1 MRLLLALILSC
12 SLFSAQAAEPVPKPV
27 IKKAKLLRS
36 NPYRFA
42 SIRIAGNSPWTVID
56 DEDMIPQ
63 RRYRFKLESD
73 DNELSDYVKTRLL
86 IARTR
91 ALKKYLE
98 VHSNTV

>member
-1 MRLLLALILSC
+1 MRLLLALIISLSF
-12 SLFSAQAAEPVPKPV
+12 FSTQAAEPVSKPV
-27 IKKAKLLRS
+27 IRKVKILRS
-36 NPYRFA
+36 NPYRFTA
-42 SIRIAGNSPWTVID
+42 ITIAGNNPWLVID

-91 ALKKYLE
+91 ALKKFAETHPDL
-98 VHSNTV
+98 V